1 MWKRHL
7 ESSSL
12 LSANSLALLI
22 RRAALPSGE
31 WRPNTRLKDN
41 FHDVL
46 RSNTSQ
52 EHLNPQPL
60 TQSLPDNLVW
70 ANKAKLTE
78 TDTYLCISV
87 AGFEKKLPRRHSS
100 TSAQTARDTLRRLR
114 DLLMYVATKLT
125 PMLPKEAE
133 IVEKRAPTPVLMH
146 YGIWKKEKLDET
158 PSMTALA
165 GILTRI
171 GCPTEHRRSSWRHN
185 EVGVLLQFD
194 GMGIYHVEKV
204 FWYMVIDRPMS
215 INRFVT
221 APKLSGNLLKSAEAC
236 SDRCTPG
243 LPDRTG

>member
-1 MWKRHL
+1 MVRRHICHHRKSMWKRYL

-31 WRPNTRLKDN
+31 WRPNTRRKNN

-165 GILTRI
+165 GRLTRI
-171 GCPTEHRRSSWRHN
+171 GCPT
-185 EVGVLLQFD
+185 
-194 GMGIYHVEKV
+194 
-204 FWYMVIDRPMS
+204 
-215 INRFVT
+215 
-221 APKLSGNLLKSAEAC
+221 
-236 SDRCTPG
+236 
-243 LPDRTG
+243 